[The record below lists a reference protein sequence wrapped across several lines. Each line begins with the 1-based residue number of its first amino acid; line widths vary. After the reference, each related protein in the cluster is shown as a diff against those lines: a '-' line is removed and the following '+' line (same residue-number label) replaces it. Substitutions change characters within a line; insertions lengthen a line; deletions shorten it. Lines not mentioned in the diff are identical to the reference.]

1 MNTQLKTTT
10 NITHTFIVTP
20 PAPIESVCPDTETA
34 TAINHLILA
43 WFAEQIAAE
52 IKRRAVLSLSKGRE
66 TCYNS
71 PTSVSQ
77 SPLGKGENTNGV

>member
-1 MNTQLKTTT
+1 MTTETKTPTK
-10 NITHTFIVTP
+10 IAHPQGGLAEPCTFVVSP
-20 PAPIESVCPDTETA
+20 PAPIESVCPDAETA

-52 IKRRAVLSLSKGRE
+52 IKRRRE

-71 PTSVSQ
+71 S
-77 SPLGKGENTNGV
+77 KGENNNGV

>member
-1 MNTQLKTTT
+1 MTTQLKTPTK
-10 NITHTFIVTP
+10 IAHPQGGLPKACTFIVIP

-52 IKRRAVLSLSKGRE
+52 IKRRRE

-71 PTSVSQ
+71 P
-77 SPLGKGENTNGV
+77 KGENDNGV